1 MQEENKQKLG
11 EHKKNRTGS
20 MLQIQ
25 LQQQLEQ
32 IAEKMKKILK
42 KLKS

>member
-1 MQEENKQKLG
+1 MQEENKQKLR
-11 EHKKNRTGS
+11 EHKENRTRS

-32 IAEKMKKILK
+32 IAEKMNI
-42 KLKS
+42 

>member
-1 MQEENKQKLG
+1 MQEENKQKLR
-11 EHKKNRTGS
+11 EHKKNRTRS

-32 IAEKMKKILK
+32 IAEKMNI
-42 KLKS
+42 